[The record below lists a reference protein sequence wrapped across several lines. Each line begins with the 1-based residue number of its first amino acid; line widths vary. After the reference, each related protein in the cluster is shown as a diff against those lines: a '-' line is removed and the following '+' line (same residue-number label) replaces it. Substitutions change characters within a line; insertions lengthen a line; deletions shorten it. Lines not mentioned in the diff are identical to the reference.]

1 MKLFQR
7 YALLLAGILVLAVG
21 AVTGLASQLHR
32 RALTREALLRAE
44 SIAVNLSLVS
54 AEAILTGQVLQ
65 LLPLC
70 TDATTRHEGV
80 VYAAVVD
87 RRGMVLA
94 HPDRGAIHRPLDF
107 TPQRDLAGYD
117 LHALVEEGRGMG
129 KEVWDV
135 RVPVRA
141 KGSLVDLGWV
151 HVGLDE
157 RTVRASV
164 AASLERLVL
173 LGLCCL
179 GLGLG
184 LAVPAIRY
192 LVRPLRVLSDAAR
205 RVGGGDLAV
214 AVPDAGSDELAE
226 LARCFNGMVADLR
239 LASKRRHEALRL
251 ESELQVAR
259 AIQMGLL
266 PSQRPLMAGWEAAF
280 FCEPAKELGGDYY
293 DWFPLAGGRFGFIVA
308 DVSGK
313 GVPAAMHMANLRN
326 LFRFVT
332 SVELQP
338 AEVLKRVNALFFSDL
353 KSESF
358 VTLVYGV
365 LEPDNG
371 RFTFANAGHDPLLWR
386 RSASGELVQLEGA
399 SFPVGIVGAEDFDAQ
414 VSQRSIDLAPDD
426 LLLLYTDGVTEAEDA
441 QGVQFGLDRIAQC
454 LPGRSAEQA
463 VAAVQ
468 DKLRAHLQ
476 GRPAEDD
483 VTLMAL
489 WRRP

>member
-1 MKLFQR
+1 VKLFQR
-7 YALLLAGILVLAVG
+7 YALLLAGILLLAVG
-21 AVTGLASQLHR
+21 SVTGLASQLHR

-87 RRGMVLA
+87 KRGLVLA
-94 HPDRGAIHRPLDF
+94 NPDRGAIHRPLDF
-107 TPQRDLAGYD
+107 LPRRELEGYD
-117 LHALVEEGRGMG
+117 LHSQVEEGRGMG
-129 KEVWDV
+129 KRVWDV

-157 RTVRASV
+157 RTVQASV

-192 LVRPLRVLSDAAR
+192 LVRPLKVLSDAAR

-214 AVPDAGSDELAE
+214 AVPEAGSDELAE
-226 LARCFNGMVADLR
+226 LAHCFNGMVADLR

-266 PSQRPLMAGWEAAF
+266 PSEKPRMEGWEAAF

-293 DWFPLAGGRFGFIVA
+293 DWFPLGGGRCGFIVA

-313 GVPAAMHMANLRN
+313 GVPAALHMANLRN
-326 LFRFVT
+326 LFRFV
-332 SVELQP
+332 SSGESEP
-338 AEVLKRVNALFFSDL
+338 AEVLKQVNAIFFSDL

-358 VTLVYGV
+358 VTLIYGV
-365 LEPDNG
+365 LDPVSG

-386 RSASGELVQLEGA
+386 RGAAEALVRLEGA
-399 SFPVGIVGAEDFDAQ
+399 SFPVGIIGAGEFDAQ
-414 VSQRSIDLAPDD
+414 VSQSSVDLAPGD

-441 QGVQFGLDRIAQC
+441 QGVQFGLDGIGRC
-454 LPGRSAEQA
+454 LAGPTAEEA
-463 VAAVQ
+463 VDSVREG
-468 DKLRAHLQ
+468 LRAHLQ

-483 VTLMAL
+483 VTVMAL